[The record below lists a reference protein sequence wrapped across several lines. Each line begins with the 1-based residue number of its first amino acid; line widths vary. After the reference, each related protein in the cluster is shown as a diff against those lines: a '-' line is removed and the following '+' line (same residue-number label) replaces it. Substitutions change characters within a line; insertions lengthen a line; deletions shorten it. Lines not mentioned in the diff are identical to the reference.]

1 MICPLSSEILSQ
13 LILKYLV
20 RLPVYIFWFFRTYN
34 RIQPHLLI
42 HILMDGYRTVV
53 EAFASQINGHAS
65 VSVYTIVLVVN
76 LSDLRL
82 YLGFLSIVIRLPVFP
97 VVIVSIRANIQPT

>member
-1 MICPLSSEILSQ
+1 
-13 LILKYLV
+13 
-20 RLPVYIFWFFRTYN
+20 
-34 RIQPHLLI
+34 
-42 HILMDGYRTVV
+42 MDGYRTVV

-97 VVIVSIRANIQPT
+97 VVIVSIRANIQPTQQPAKPKIFVIFFNKPISL